1 MKILVLTPRF
11 PFPPHRGDTLRVWK
25 QIEHLGRR
33 HDVWLAALAARPP
46 NPNHRD
52 HVATICRALA
62 VIPHPPRRAW
72 RRGLAGFARGQ
83 SLLASFFQSPAL
95 AHQVAAWHQAFK
107 FDSVLTFTVVM
118 QPHTPRDPHVR
129 RVLDMCDV
137 DSEKLRAYARRSR
150 GPLAWAYRTE
160 ARRFE
165 HHEQAAAEAS
175 DVTLLVN
182 ERERQKL
189 IRRHDLPNTAVLP
202 TCVVRPTPGAAAL
215 PAQPVVGLIGAL
227 CYPPNVRGII
237 WFARH
242 VWPLV
247 RSACPTAEWWLVGR
261 DPTRAVQ
268 QLDRAPGVRVI
279 GAVPEMLPYLRRMR
293 VVVNPVRGD
302 LGVQSKTLMALA
314 AGKASV
320 VTPEVAGGIPYG
332 DGDAP
337 FLVESIPDRFAR
349 ATVKLLQDD
358 ARARA
363 LGRRGQAVITE
374 RFDPATHFERLERWL
389 AGTPDEVPPGR
400 FVSAPPTTASSASA
414 TPLQPVVA

>member
-11 PFPPHRGDTLRVWK
+11 PFPPQRGDTLRVWK
-25 QIEHLGRR
+25 QIEHLGKR
-33 HDVWLAALAARPP
+33 HDVWLASLTDRPP
-46 NPNHRD
+46 NPNHQA
-52 HVATICRALA
+52 HVATICRELA
-62 VIPHPPRRAW
+62 VVPHPPRCAW
-72 RRGLAGFARGQ
+72 LRGLAGFARGR

-95 AHQVAAWHQAFK
+95 ARRVAAWHQAFN

-118 QPHTPRDPHVR
+118 QPQTLRDRNVR

-165 HHEQAAAEAS
+165 RHEQTAAEAS
-175 DVTLLVN
+175 DLTLLVN

-189 IRRHDLPNTAVLP
+189 VRRHDLPNTAVLP
-202 TCVVRPTPGAAAL
+202 TCVVRPTAGAAAL
-215 PAQPVVGLIGAL
+215 PTQPIVGLVGAL
-227 CYPPNVRGII
+227 CYPPNVRSVI

-268 QLDRAPGVRVI
+268 KLDRAPGVRVI

-349 ATVKLLQDD
+349 ATVKLLHDD
-358 ARARA
+358 ASARA
-363 LGRRGQAVITE
+363 LGRRGQAVIA
-374 RFDPATHFERLERWL
+374 RCFDPAMHFEQLERWL
-389 AGTPDEVPPGR
+389 AGTPATLPPGR
-400 FVSAPPTTASSASA
+400 FVPATPASAFATAPAPP
-414 TPLQPVVA
+414 QPVIS